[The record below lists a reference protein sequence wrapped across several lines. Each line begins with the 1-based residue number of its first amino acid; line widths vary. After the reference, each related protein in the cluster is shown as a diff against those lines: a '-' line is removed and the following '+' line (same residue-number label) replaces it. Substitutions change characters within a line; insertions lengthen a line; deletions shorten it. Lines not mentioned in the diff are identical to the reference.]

1 MLVPCYHEKEK
12 IDKESS
18 IKVPA
23 LLLFSE
29 PTFSY
34 FFLLMEIT
42 AKKVMFDS
50 AINMKQYHR
59 IK

>member
-1 MLVPCYHEKEK
+1 
-12 IDKESS
+12 
-18 IKVPA
+18 
-23 LLLFSE
+23 
-29 PTFSY
+29 
-34 FFLLMEIT
+34 LMEIT